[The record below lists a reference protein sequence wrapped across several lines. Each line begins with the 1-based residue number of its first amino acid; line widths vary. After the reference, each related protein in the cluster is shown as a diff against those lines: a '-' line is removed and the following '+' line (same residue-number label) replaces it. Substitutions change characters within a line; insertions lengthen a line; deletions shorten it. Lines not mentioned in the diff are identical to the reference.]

1 MVSEM
6 TLRPSAS
13 FFGPR
18 HTFPC
23 DGYMLRIYRDKNAQT
38 ITCIT
43 YLYVFMVSAD
53 DGLVHAFCNWGCYS
67 AQYSIQAHWKS
78 WIIRNHDSS
87 KPWPYFFLHSF
98 STDKCDIFFWSYC
111 RLQTRNGSVFL
122 WLLNNNL
129 SRATLF
135 NILTVNFIFGSIH
148 FYLPFLM
155 NLSLISKWNVQCSFC
170 FWNRKTSLQYIELE
184 QLQFWLRID
193 IKHEFE
199 TLFDLIKDTK
209 WQIIAFC
216 HLKQRI
222 HLVIKWN
229 FRKKNIISLTRFY
242 E

>member
-1 MVSEM
+1 MWYIFLVILS
-6 TLRPSAS
+6 
-13 FFGPR
+13 
-18 HTFPC
+18 
-23 DGYMLRIYRDKNAQT
+23 I
-38 ITCIT
+38 
-43 YLYVFMVSAD
+43 AD
-53 DGLVHAFCNWGCYS
+53 EK
-67 AQYSIQAHWKS
+67 WK
-78 WIIRNHDSS
+78 
-87 KPWPYFFLHSF
+87 
-98 STDKCDIFFWSYC
+98 C
-111 RLQTRNGSVFL
+111 FL

-229 FRKKNIISLTRFY
+229 FREKKNNKSHSFLWVIPKTKTKTFWLWFLFRYKF
-242 E
+242 